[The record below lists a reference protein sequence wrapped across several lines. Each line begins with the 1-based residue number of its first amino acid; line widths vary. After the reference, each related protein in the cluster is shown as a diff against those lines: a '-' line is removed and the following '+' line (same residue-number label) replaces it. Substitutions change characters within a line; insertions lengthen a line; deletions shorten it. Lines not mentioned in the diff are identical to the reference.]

1 MVEEPHE
8 TLDGTVTG
16 IVFRNDET
24 GYSVLRVSGGDDG
37 SFRLNGSESVVVG
50 NCGAVWEGEDLH
62 AVGEWVTDKVHG
74 RQFKAK
80 EITCATPRSVAGI
93 ERYLAS
99 GLIKGIGPEYA
110 KRIVARF
117 GEETVEILDHH
128 SGRLREVPGIGETRL
143 TRIKKSWE
151 AERGTREVMIFTQG
165 YGISVA
171 KTVKIYRKYG
181 PDSIA
186 VIKSDPYRL
195 CRDIWGIGFSTADK
209 IAMSVGMAK
218 DAPERARAAIIH
230 TLQTEAEDGGHCW
243 TAEPELLLHAQELVD
258 ISVEKLSEALK
269 LEMADGRVI
278 VEREMFVERGCA
290 PVECCGL
297 SGASH
302 VDNTTL
308 NSQPSTPND
317 AEAGTRR
324 VYLTDLY
331 WAERRVA
338 DRLRRMISAHR
349 SFDPIDPERAIAWW
363 ETKSGFRFAPAQERA
378 VYTSLSNK
386 VSIITGGPGVGKTT
400 IIRALVE
407 IYGARRNAKG
417 EPLIKVLTA
426 APTGRAA
433 KRLSE
438 STGVPSQTVH
448 RLLKYNPQ
456 TRQFT
461 FNAANPLP
469 GDVFVFDETSM
480 VDIRLMDSLV
490 EALPETATLIIVGDT
505 DQLPS
510 VGPGN
515 VLHDLINSGAIACS
529 RLTEIFRQ
537 DNSGLIVRNA
547 HRVNAGQGF
556 EMPPSGT
563 ESDFYFIQQND
574 PGRTL
579 AFVLDF
585 MTTRIPRKFHLDPMT
600 DVQVLS
606 PMRRNALGTENLN
619 MLLQQRLNPEGPA
632 VQRGAT
638 FFRKGDRVMQL
649 RNNYDK
655 DVFNGDVGFIADAYP
670 AERKLVV
677 TFDGRP
683 VEYAA
688 GDLDELAL
696 AYATTIHK
704 SQGSEYPAVIV
715 LLHNQHYM
723 LLQRNLLYTAITR
736 GKRLV
741 LVIGSRWAAEK
752 AIETNTVRSR
762 RTSLGE
768 RLAVNGES
776 TT

>member
-1 MVEEPHE
+1 MAEKTADTV
-8 TLDGTVTG
+8 DGTVTG

-24 GYSVLRVSGGDDG
+24 GYCVLRVSGPGDG
-37 SFRLNGSESVVVG
+37 SFRLKKPEFVVVG
-50 NCGAVWEGEDLH
+50 TCGAVWEGEELH
-62 AVGEWVTDKVHG
+62 ASGEWVTDKVHG

-80 EITCATPRSVAGI
+80 EIVCSTPRSATGI

-110 KRIVARF
+110 KRIVAKF
-117 GEETVEILDHH
+117 GEATIDILDRQ
-128 SGRLREVPGIGETRL
+128 SARLCEVPGIGETRL
-143 TRIKKSWE
+143 AKIKKSWE
-151 AERGTREVMIFTQG
+151 SERGTREVMIFTQS

-171 KTVKIYRKYG
+171 KTAKIYRRYG

-186 VIKSDPYRL
+186 IIKSDPYRL

-230 TLQTEAEDGGHCW
+230 TLQTEADDFGHCW
-243 TAEPELLLHAQELVD
+243 TAEPELLLHANELVD
-258 ISVEKLSEALK
+258 IPVEKLSAALK
-269 LEMADGRVI
+269 QELAEGRVI
-278 VEREMFVERGCA
+278 VEREGIA
-290 PVECCGL
+290 L
-297 SGASH
+297 SA
-302 VDNTTL
+302 DDTL
-308 NSQPSTPND
+308 ND
-317 AEAGTRR
+317 ADAGMRR
-324 VYLTDLY
+324 VYLADLY

-338 DRLRRMISAHR
+338 RKMRTLLSSSR
-349 SFDPIDPERAIAWW
+349 SFEAIDVDKAISWW
-363 ETKSGFRFAPAQERA
+363 EKKTSFRLAPAQEGA
-378 VYTSLSNK
+378 VRTSLRNK

-400 IIRALVE
+400 IVRALID
-407 IYGARRNAKG
+407 IYAARKSPG
-417 EPLIKVLTA
+417 GTPLISVQTA

-438 STGVPSQTVH
+438 STGAPSQTVH

-456 TRQFT
+456 TSRFT
-461 FNAANPLP
+461 YDASNPLA

-480 VDIRLMDSLV
+480 LDIRLTDSLLS
-490 EALPETATLIIVGDT
+490 ALPDTATLVIVGDT

-515 VLHDLINSGAIACS
+515 VLQDLINSGAVACS

-547 HRVNAGQGF
+547 HHVNAGEGF
-556 EMPPSGT
+556 ELPLQGE
-563 ESDFYFIQQND
+563 ESDFYFVAQKD
-574 PGRTL
+574 PEKTL

-585 MTTRIPRKFHLDPMT
+585 MVTRIPRKFGMDPMA

-619 MLLQQRLNPEGPA
+619 TLLQKRLNPEGPA
-632 VQRGAT
+632 VQRGAMI
-638 FFRKGDRVMQL
+638 FRKGDRVMQL

-655 DVFNGDVGFIADAYP
+655 DVFNGDVGFVADAF
-670 AERKLVV
+670 AEDRKLVV
-677 TFDGRP
+677 LFDGRP
-683 VEYAA
+683 VEYSS
-688 GDLDELAL
+688 GDLDELTL

-723 LLQRNLLYTAITR
+723 MLQRNLLYTAITR
-736 GKRLV
+736 GKKLV
-741 LVIGSRWAAEK
+741 LVIGSQWAAAT
-752 AIETNTVRSR
+752 AIETNTVKGR
-762 RTSLGE
+762 RTSLAE
-768 RLAVNGES
+768 RLAAGMEG
-776 TT
+776 